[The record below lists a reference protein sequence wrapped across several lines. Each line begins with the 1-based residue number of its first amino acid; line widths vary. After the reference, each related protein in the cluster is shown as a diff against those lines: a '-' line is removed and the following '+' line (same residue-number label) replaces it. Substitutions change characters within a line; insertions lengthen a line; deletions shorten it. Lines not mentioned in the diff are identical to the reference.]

1 MKHQKPI
8 RRLPRQPLLTTRR
21 NPLSLIAVPHY
32 LLFNFTSIHDYQD
45 ALNTGSLSCRDAVLY
60 YTERIQRLDRL
71 NAFARVYEKEAL
83 ETADRLDSERRTGQT
98 TGRLHGVVIGIKDV
112 LCYKN
117 HPVTAGSAILNGFR
131 SLYDAT
137 AVENLIRA
145 GAIII
150 GHLNC
155 DEFAM
160 GSSNENAP
168 VYGRVKNALDPEKV
182 PGGSSG
188 GSAVSVQASLCMV
201 SLGTDTGGSVRQ
213 PADFCGVIG
222 LKPTYGRISR
232 YGLIAYASSFDQIGI
247 FGRNVSD
254 IAVVLEVMSGFDP
267 RDATSSKRPVP
278 FYAGGLRLEA
288 GSLGLEAG
296 SLELE
301 AGGLRPEVQEL
312 RPSTVNRQPST
323 IKPQR
328 IAVLKEAL
336 AHPSLDPEIRAKLTD
351 FIAELRSK
359 GHQVEEISFDLL
371 DYIVPAYYILTTAE
385 ASSNLSRFDGV
396 RYGHRTADKEAGF
409 PEFYL
414 KTRSEGFGK
423 EVKRRILLGTF
434 VLSAG
439 YYEAYF
445 SKAQKVRKILTDRTK
460 LIFNDYDLILSPTVP
475 TTAFQSGEK
484 SSDPTAMYLADL
496 YTVYANLVGIPGI
509 SLPLFTHTNGMP
521 FGIQAMTNQFRELS
535 LLQFS
540 NELMQ
545 QYKSYEIPA
554 L

>member
-1 MKHQKPI
+1 MQ
-8 RRLPRQPLLTTRR
+8 
-21 NPLSLIAVPHY
+21 
-32 LLFNFTSIHDYQD
+32 
-45 ALNTGSLSCRDAVLY
+45 CRDAVLY
-60 YTERIQRLDRL
+60 YLERIKRLEDL
-71 NAFARVYEKEAL
+71 NAYVQVYEEEAL
-83 ETADRLDSERRTGQT
+83 ETADRLDRERSSGKTMGL
-98 TGRLHGVVIGIKDV
+98 LHGVVIGIKDV
-112 LCYKN
+112 ICYKD
-117 HPVTAGSAILNGFR
+117 HPVTAGSRILEKFHSPYN
-131 SLYDAT
+131 AT
-137 AVENLIRA
+137 AIERMIRE

-160 GSSNENAP
+160 GSSNENSSYGP
-168 VYGRVKNALDPEKV
+168 VRNALDHDKV

-188 GSAVSVQASLCMV
+188 GSAVAVQAGLCML
-201 SLGTDTGGSVRQ
+201 SLGSDTGGSVRQ

-222 LKPTYGRISR
+222 LKPSYGRISR

-247 FGRNVSD
+247 FGRNISD
-254 IAVVLEVMSGFDP
+254 IAILLQVMSGFDP
-267 RDATSSKRPVP
+267 RDATSSRTEVP
-278 FYAGGLRLEA
+278 LYAENLKVQAQNPNQGNTDA
-288 GSLGLEAG
+288 GQ
-296 SLELE
+296 
-301 AGGLRPEVQEL
+301 R
-312 RPSTVNRQPST
+312 STDSDHY
-323 IKPQR
+323 K

-336 AHPSLDPEIRAKLTD
+336 DHPSLDPEIRDQIREFMTGLRKL
-351 FIAELRSK
+351 

-396 RYGHRTADKEAGF
+396 RYGHRTTDTRAGF
-409 PEFYL
+409 PEFYH

-445 SKAQKVRKILTDRTK
+445 AQAQKVRKILTYRTD
-460 LIFNDYDLILSPTVP
+460 LIFNDFDIILTPTVP
-475 TTAFQSGEK
+475 TTAFKSGEK
-484 SSDPTAMYLADL
+484 STDPVAMYLADL

-521 FGIQAMTNQFRELS
+521 FGIQAMTNRFRELS

-540 NELMQ
+540 NELIQ
-545 QYKSYEIPA
+545 QYSSYEIPT